1 MSRLYELTQEIEE
14 LMDAEVCDEA
24 ALERVFG
31 NIQLKAQNICQFVR
45 VLESEAAMYQAEVDR
60 LAAHAKARENRV
72 KQIKE
77 YLKMNMERL
86 GTDKIPAGTFK
97 IALQNNSQ
105 PALEADNENEAP
117 NEYID
122 IIPEQRIPAKDRI
135 KEALQAGKE
144 VKGWW
149 LKRGK
154 HVRIR

>member
-1 MSRLYELTQEIEE
+1 MSRLYELTQEMED
-14 LMDAEVCDEA
+14 LMDAEVCDET